1 MGTQP
6 QVLPAVIHLV
16 PGDMIHVLSSMR
28 TKQQDMQEKHA
39 VSLFHAPGD
48 IPGHISAA
56 GNTPG
61 AETGHQRKIRGI
73 NQEKAAVPEEDS
85 VKQTVR
91 RQLVSVSD
99 RARLLVGNKKSAR
112 RRLCK
117 AVAYIFRKLSTPGI
131 NANCEPQSH
140 FI

>member
-16 PGDMIHVLSSMR
+16 PGDMIHVLSGMR
-28 TKQQDMQEKHA
+28 TEQQDMQENHA
-39 VSLFHAPGD
+39 VPLFHAPGN

-56 GNTPG
+56 CNAPG
-61 AETGHQRKIRGI
+61 TETRYQRKVRSI
-73 NQEKAAVPEEDS
+73 NQEKAAIPEEDP

-99 RARLLVGNKKSAR
+99 RTRLLVGNKKSAR
-112 RRLCK
+112 RRSGVMWLYVLLM
-117 AVAYIFRKLSTPGI
+117 ADDFEGI
-131 NANCEPQSH
+131 YSRDQGQS
-140 FI
+140 